1 MAVNALTARRM
12 YRDRLRRAAEQKALS
27 KRCTSPVY
35 WELHR
40 GIMDLRTGNWIAYH
54 KVKLY
59 KTYEEARR
67 AKNFIDDPWPDNVMY
82 IVRRY
87 RHGNQN
93 TAEAMEGI
101 R

>member
-1 MAVNALTARRM
+1 MVINALTARRM

-54 KVKLY
+54 KVKIY
-59 KTYEEARR
+59 ETYEEARR

>member
-1 MAVNALTARRM
+1 MGINALTARKM
-12 YRDRLRRAAEQKALS
+12 YRDRLRRAAEQKALK
-27 KRCTSPVY
+27 KRCTSPEY

-54 KVKLY
+54 KVKIY
-59 KTYEEARR
+59 KTYDEARR

-87 RHGNQN
+87 RHGQKTEGDN
-93 TAEAMEGI
+93 TQ
-101 R
+101 

>member
-1 MAVNALTARRM
+1 MGINALTARRM
-12 YRDRLRRAAEQKALS
+12 YRDRLRRAAEQKALN
-27 KRCTSPVY
+27 KRCTSPEY

-40 GIMDLRTGNWIAYH
+40 GIMDLRTGKWIAYH
-54 KVKLY
+54 KVKQY

-87 RHGNQN
+87 RHGQKIEGDN
-93 TAEAMEGI
+93 TQ
-101 R
+101 

>member
-1 MAVNALTARRM
+1 MGINALTARRM
-12 YRDRLRRAAEQKALS
+12 YRDRLRRNAEQKALQ
-27 KRCTSPVY
+27 KRCSSPEF

-40 GIMDLRTGNWIAYH
+40 GIMDLRTGRWIAYH

-67 AKNFIDDPWPDNVMY
+67 AKNFVVDPWPDNVMY

-87 RHGNQN
+87 RHGQKTEGDN
-93 TAEAMEGI
+93 TQ
-101 R
+101 